1 MLRRLIEVAKLSKN
15 PRVGPRNAIRLD
27 QLQAGGKEVILRPT
41 SFYKELHLRPNH
53 GDWLVFE
60 QIFINLAYGAI
71 LPHRPVRIV
80 DAGANIGL
88 ASVYFAQQLG
98 ECEIVAIE
106 PESENFAAA
115 CRNTRP
121 YPQVTMMQAAVWPHS
136 EPVEI
141 SNAAEAGSLGFQVQS
156 VSDRGKSAMAV
167 EGVSISE
174 IMQRRG
180 WPAIDLVKMD
190 IEGAEK
196 EIFED
201 EGCLHWLER
210 TRVLV
215 IELHDW
221 FRPGCGDAFL
231 RTMSRMGDLSVSV
244 AHENVIV
251 VNNRVKQ
258 S

>member
-1 MLRRLIEVAKLSKN
+1 MLRRLIELAKLSKN
-15 PRVGPRNAIRLD
+15 PRVGLRNAIKLDRL
-27 QLQAGGKEVILRPT
+27 QGRGQAVTLHRT
-41 SFYKELHLRPNH
+41 AFYNDLHLRPNH

-60 QIFINLAYGAI
+60 QIFVNLAYGSV

-88 ASVYFAQQLG
+88 ASVYLAEQLG

-106 PESENFAAA
+106 PEAENFAAA
-115 CRNTRP
+115 CRNTSA
-121 YPQVTMMQAAVWPHS
+121 YPQVKMVRAAIWPS
-136 EPVEI
+136 LESVQI
-141 SNAAEAGSLGFQVQS
+141 SNAAEAGSLGFQVQAATDGER
-156 VSDRGKSAMAV
+156 SDTTVDGI
-167 EGVSISE
+167 SISE
-174 IMQRRG
+174 IMQRHG
-180 WPAIDLVKMD
+180 WTQIDLVKMD

-221 FRPGCGDAFL
+221 IRPGCGDAFL
-231 RTMSRMGDLSVSV
+231 RAMSQMSQLSVSV
-244 AHENVIV
+244 AHENLIV
-251 VNNRVKQ
+251 VNNRLIRG
-258 S
+258 